1 MTAKPQN
8 LPPQI
13 LPNAGG
19 SFIRNGDG
27 SLTPA
32 APPDAPEIVPE
43 IAPDEVPDEALTA
56 PEKPASKG
64 AKPTVKEA

>member
-27 SLTPA
+27 SLTPV
-32 APPDAPEIVPE
+32 APPDAPEIVS
-43 IAPDEVPDEALTA
+43 AEVPDEALTA